1 MRIGLLSDTHLPAL
15 IRTLD
20 ELGPEPA
27 RFFSDV
33 DLILHGGDLTS
44 PLVLDWLEQFA
55 PVVCVTGNN
64 DPLADPRTKDVQ
76 VLELEGWSI
85 GMVHSL
91 ERKFRPIS
99 ELQKV
104 FPAPVDIMVAGH
116 THQEHLEVCDGVLI
130 LNSGSITFPQHK
142 ELRLGTVVLLELEP
156 GKLHA
161 EIVVLGHTPGRPN
174 PGTAMALD
182 I

>member
-27 RFFSDV
+27 RFFTSV

-44 PLVLDWLEQFA
+44 PSVLDWLEEFA
-55 PVVCVTGNN
+55 PVVCAIGNN
-64 DPLADPRTKDVQ
+64 DPIADPRPRDVQ
-76 VLELEGWSI
+76 TLEVEGWRI

-91 ERKFRPIS
+91 ERQFRPMS

-116 THQEHLEVCDGVLI
+116 THQEHLELRDGVVL
-130 LNSGSITFPQHK
+130 LNSGSITFPHHK
-142 ELRLGTVVLLELEP
+142 ELRLGSVGLLELEP
-156 GKLHA
+156 GRLHA
-161 EIVVLGHTPGRPN
+161 EIVALGHTPGRPN
-174 PGTAMALD
+174 PVTAMTMD